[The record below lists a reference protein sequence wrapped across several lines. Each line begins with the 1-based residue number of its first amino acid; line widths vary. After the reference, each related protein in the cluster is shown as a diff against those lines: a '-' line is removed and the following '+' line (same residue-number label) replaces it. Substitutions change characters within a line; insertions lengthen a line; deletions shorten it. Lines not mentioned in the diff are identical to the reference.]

1 VVVGVVIVLTA
12 VVLSALGISGWVLWR
27 PRAHGSQDDDPAAV
41 EQRVQEQIYGR
52 RTLKVQRVTARGS
65 VTEEEL
71 QRRERSS
78 ELAA

>member
-1 VVVGVVIVLTA
+1 VVFGVVIVLTA
-12 VVLSALGISGWVLWR
+12 VVLCALGISGWARWR

-52 RTLKVQRVTARGS
+52 RTLKVQRAAARS
-65 VTEEEL
+65 SAPEEAL
-71 QRRERSS
+71 QPGEGSS